1 MAGATILALARLIV
15 ATLLGLAA
23 AQALANSAVELAAQ
37 RFEQSYRA
45 LEARTAQC
53 TSMQRRSVSVEAL
66 RRFELTPE
74 ELEIA
79 LYVLAERAVEACE
92 APAKGQLLI
101 DLNTYRAVA
110 ARQGTAL
117 QDTAINIEARLFSE
131 AWRRIEREATAYRHL
146 PEGVRRRLEALPE
159 VQTPFDFFQALEEI
173 RRSR

>member
-1 MAGATILALARLIV
+1 MAGTIRALACLIV
-15 ATLLGLAA
+15 VTLLGLAA
-23 AQALANSAVELAAQ
+23 VQALANSSVELAAL
-37 RFEQSYRA
+37 RFERSHRV
-45 LEARTAQC
+45 LEARIAQC
-53 TSMQRRSVSVEAL
+53 TSMQRRSVSVEAFQ
-66 RRFELTPE
+66 RFGLTLA
-74 ELEIA
+74 ELETA

-131 AWRRIEREATAYRHL
+131 AWRRIEREATVYRHL
-146 PEGVRRRLEALPE
+146 PESVRRRLEALPE